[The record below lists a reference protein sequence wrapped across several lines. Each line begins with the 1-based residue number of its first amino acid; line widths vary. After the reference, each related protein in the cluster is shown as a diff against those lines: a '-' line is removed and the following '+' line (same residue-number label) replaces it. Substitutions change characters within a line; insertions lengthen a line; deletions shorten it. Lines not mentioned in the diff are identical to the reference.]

1 MQQSHQAGYAN
12 AADRESGI
20 PAAVLDGIKAVAKEK
35 NATLMFRLVN
45 PHSTSLIAE
54 GVATKGL
61 GVHAKSSDWG
71 LQAGYIPVNPN
82 LSKLFG
88 RAPEVIARADNDVN
102 SSLAHGHTA
111 VDLTLSKERLDYL
124 RQAGLVTGMADGVVA
139 SNHAG
144 YEQFEFRVKETSDGR
159 YAVQYRR
166 KGGDDFEA
174 VKVIGNAAGIPLTA
188 DIDMFAIMPHLS
200 NFRDSARSSVTS
212 GDSVTDYLARTRRAA
227 SEATGGLDRERI
239 DLLWKIAR
247 AGARSAVGTEAR
259 RQFRY
264 DGDMN
269 IGVITDFELEVR
281 NALNRRAHA
290 VGAQD
295 VVQHGTE
302 QNNPFPEADEK
313 IFVVSATGES
323 QMLTRGQLKE
333 YIGQQRGEGYVF
345 YENRAYGVAGKSLF
359 DDGLGA

>member
-174 VKVIGNAAGIPLTA
+174 VKVIGNAAGIP
-188 DIDMFAIMPHLS
+188 
-200 NFRDSARSSVTS
+200 
-212 GDSVTDYLARTRRAA
+212 
-227 SEATGGLDRERI
+227 
-239 DLLWKIAR
+239 
-247 AGARSAVGTEAR
+247 
-259 RQFRY
+259 Q
-264 DGDMN
+264 
-269 IGVITDFELEVR
+269 IG
-281 NALNRRAHA
+281 RAH
-290 VGAQD
+290 V
-295 VVQHGTE
+295 
-302 QNNPFPEADEK
+302 
-313 IFVVSATGES
+313 
-323 QMLTRGQLKE
+323 
-333 YIGQQRGEGYVF
+333 
-345 YENRAYGVAGKSLF
+345 
-359 DDGLGA
+359 